1 MTNAGQQMDFPSL
14 SEKEVQVCYPPL
26 QEGERARIIGGGER
40 RSIFSINPLKLEGN
54 YPQKIK

>member
-26 QEGERARIIGGGER
+26 QEGERVELSVEGKGEVY
-40 RSIFSINPLKLEGN
+40 FLFINAL
-54 YPQKIK
+54 ISS